1 MSLRSKG
8 IHAMKWSSLGTVVS
22 IVVQLL
28 QLIMVSHLLSPKDYG
43 LMGMIMVIVAAAVNL
58 TDMGISN
65 AIIHRQDVTRDHLSS
80 LYILNLVMSAL
91 ISLLIWLSAP
101 FVAAFYNEPALVSPV
116 RWMSLLCLIPA
127 FGQQFEVLSRKELK
141 FDNISKIQIAAYIG
155 GFVIALTGALLGF
168 GVYALVGSYLGNAL
182 IKSVCLMFLGWKT
195 WTPRLH
201 FAREDLRGY
210 LRFGVYQM
218 SSNLLQS
225 LISNIDYMI
234 IGRMYGASTLG
245 YYSFAFQLCNM
256 PIQKLSPLINTV
268 SLPIFA
274 KMQMQQELLRS
285 GYVKMMGYVSYL
297 NAPIYLGILVTAP
310 SLVPFVFGDQWLP
323 SVVIIQILS
332 ATMMVRMLTLPVQP
346 LLQSKGRTD
355 VYFQFTLISMLI
367 QAPGL
372 FIGAYFGGV
381 IGISIAYLLIQIV
394 LMLVQ
399 YLFAIKRTLGPCGS
413 DCLKSVL
420 PGLGFGGIM
429 VAGVLLINQLVD
441 WLFSSEVNFIFQV
454 VCGAVFYLTAI
465 LVFNPSAMMNLRE
478 VIQRKGKL
486 D

>member
-1 MSLRSKG
+1 MSLKAKG

-22 IVVQLL
+22 IIVQLL

-65 AIIHRQDVTRDHLSS
+65 AIIHRQDVTRNHLSS
-80 LYILNLVMSAL
+80 LYLLNLGMSAL

-101 FVAAFYNEPALVSPV
+101 YVAAFYEEPALINPI

-127 FGQQFEVLSRKELK
+127 FGQQFEVLCRKELE
-141 FDNISKIQIAAYIG
+141 FDNISKIQIAAYVG
-155 GFVIALTGALLGF
+155 GFIIALAGAYFGF

-182 IKSVCLMFLGWKT
+182 IKSVGLLFLGWRR

-201 FAREDLRGY
+201 FARKDLKGY

-218 SSNLLQS
+218 FSNLLQS
-225 LISNIDYMI
+225 LIYNLDYMI
-234 IGRMYGASTLG
+234 IGRMFGAQTLG

-274 KMQMQQELLRS
+274 KMQMQQELLRN
-285 GYVKMMGYVSYL
+285 GYVKVMSYVSYL
-297 NAPIYLGILVTAP
+297 NAPIYMGILVTAP
-310 SLVPFVFGDQWLP
+310 ALVPFVFGEQWIP
-323 SVVIIQILS
+323 SVLIIQILS
-332 ATMMVRMLTLPVQP
+332 ATLLVRTLTLPVQP

-355 VYFQFTLISMLI
+355 VYFQFTLISMVI

-372 FIGAYFGGV
+372 FIGAYLGGV
-381 IGISIAYLLIQIV
+381 IGVAVAYLLVQTALV
-394 LMLVQ
+394 VVQ
-399 YLFAIKRTLGPCGS
+399 YRFAVKRMLGPCGA
-413 DCLKSVL
+413 DYVKSML
-420 PGLGFGGIM
+420 PGLSFGAVM
-429 VAGVLLINQLVD
+429 VVGVLLLNRLAD
-441 WLFSSEVNFIFQV
+441 WLFASEVHFIIQV
-454 VCGAVFYLTAI
+454 ACGVLFYGASI
-465 LVFNPSAMMNLRE
+465 LLFNPGLIASARQIILRKS
-478 VIQRKGKL
+478 IP
-486 D
+486 